1 MYRKTNKTK
10 KIIYLIFYSSI
21 PHQQIPDSA
30 IIEPPRKKI
39 LEPLL
44 HWQQRYMLVSS
55 VAIVAHNVY
64 VHTHATGITHFVN
77 YN

>member
-30 IIEPPRKKI
+30 IIEPPRKKS
-39 LEPLL
+39 
-44 HWQQRYMLVSS
+44 WSRYW
-55 VAIVAHNVY
+55 
-64 VHTHATGITHFVN
+64 
-77 YN
+77 